1 MDSSMNEGARRLEG
15 NCNFNHDT
23 RQLSDS
29 WLKTET
35 LDNLKGIV
43 FVLSSR
49 LQTVVN
55 LGLLWY
61 S

>member
-1 MDSSMNEGARRLEG
+1 MNEWARRLES
-15 NCNFNHDT
+15 NCNCNHDT
-23 RQLSDS
+23 GQLSDS